1 MFVCRFLSAFE
12 QINCVSLIVAQI
24 SFTDGPRH
32 MYSFLFS
39 HVNNIT
45 MMALQVS
52 EDEVLSVCN
61 VVPACQDVFHEQA

>member
-1 MFVCRFLSAFE
+1 
-12 QINCVSLIVAQI
+12 
-24 SFTDGPRH
+24 